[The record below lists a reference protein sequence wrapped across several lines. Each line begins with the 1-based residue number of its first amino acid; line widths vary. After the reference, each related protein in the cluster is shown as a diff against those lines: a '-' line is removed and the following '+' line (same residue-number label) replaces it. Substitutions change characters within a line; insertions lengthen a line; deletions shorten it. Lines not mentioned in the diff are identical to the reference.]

1 MDLQKTTQKMRDKT
15 MPLCTMV
22 VAAAGSSS
30 RMGGVDKLF
39 APVGGV
45 PVLLRTLWAIDNAH
59 LVNEI
64 IVAAGENNMEAVAEL
79 CATAGLR
86 KPIRVV
92 RGGATRV
99 HSVLSAA
106 LEAQPKTGIIAVHD
120 GARPFATPA
129 LIDEMIRAGYRTQ
142 AAAPAVPV
150 KDTVKVVGED
160 GVVLGTPE
168 RATLRAVQ
176 TPQVF
181 HADLLKAALTAALQ
195 TGAVIT
201 DDCSAVERLGKAVY
215 LVPGEERNIK
225 ITTPQDLLI
234 AEAMV
239 GEEESL

>member
-1 MDLQKTTQKMRDKT
+1 MTLRTTAQKVQDKT

-22 VAAAGSSS
+22 VAAAGGST

-39 APVGGV
+39 ALVGGI
-45 PVLLRTLWAIDNAH
+45 PVLLRTLWAIDNAS
-59 LVNEI
+59 LVSEI
-64 IVAAGENNMEAVAEL
+64 IVAAGENNMEEIARL
-79 CATAGLR
+79 CAGAGLR

-160 GVVLGTPE
+160 GAVITTPD

-195 TGAVIT
+195 TGAAVT
-201 DDCSAVERLGKAVY
+201 DDCSAVELLGKKVY
-215 LVPGEERNIK
+215 LFPGEERNIK
-225 ITTPQDLLI
+225 ITTPQDLAV
-234 AEAMV
+234 AESMI
-239 GEEESL
+239 GEELP